1 MKHLLKKIKT
11 RGAGGGKEAKV
22 TPANLTPHKI
32 GDHEFGSSFSIAET
46 IDLISDGPI
55 EGLVDS
61 EGTLLP
67 PSEITRGVYLNDVAI
82 AVKSDQTPQTNNES
96 TVYRVDITEFQ
107 EVYGT
112 PLNSK
117 TKPGSVAISYDR
129 GAFHLD
135 QTVGLGVYP
144 WREDAGQIWRNKN
157 GENDLNGTLI
167 ENKWIETNYDVDRYI
182 KGFELINGTEEIIT
196 SPQQPLANVKVYPFD
211 SANLPEYTLSY
222 IQTNKATISGSTLI
236 NFISIEPPVPSSS
249 NYASY

>member
-11 RGAGGGKEAKV
+11 RGAGGGDEAKV

-32 GDHEFGSSFSIAET
+32 GDHEFGSSFSISET

-67 PSEITRGVYLNDVAI
+67 ASEISRGVYLNDVAI
-82 AVKSDQTPQTNNES
+82 AIKSNQTPQTNYES

-112 PLNSK
+112 PLNLKS
-117 TKPGSVAISYDR
+117 KPGSVAISFDR
-129 GAFHLD
+129 ATFHNNK
-135 QTVGLGVYP
+135 TVGLGILP

-157 GENDLNGTLI
+157 GENDLRGTII

-182 KGFELINGTEEIIT
+182 KGFELINGREEVIT
-196 SPQQPLANVKVYPFD
+196 STQQPLADVRVVPFD
-211 SANLPEYTLSY
+211 NADLPEYTLSY
-222 IQTNKATISGSTLI
+222 IQTNKATINESTLV
-236 NFISIEPPVPSSS
+236 NFMSIEPPVPTSS
-249 NYASY
+249 NNLSY